1 MQVGAFDRGFT
12 MNQQGNYLTN
22 SPYQDP
28 YPFAQVQGPAQ
39 TGFPFAQSYPY
50 TNQNPLNVSN
60 IAQHPI
66 YNSLQPQGATA
77 LEHLRPYIQTQPTP
91 IFILPSNPVVQLPS
105 TQGPNCPNTRTG
117 ACGTQFCC
125 SPAPMP
131 PPYIPYPC
139 PLPYPTPFC
148 RPAPNCRDFTNCHD
162 TSNCK
167 DSSNCSCCP
176 KRPFDCSP
184 CDFTREHRCEPTHD
198 TICSKTNC
206 PASISLQALA
216 SQLLSIPGVISCAA
230 TRLVL
235 RRVPGSN
242 IRNSTEE
249 TVERA
254 RKTINTLTQ
263 EQLLT
268 ETRNAQQIN
277 ALINLHM
284 AANPPANIIPLLTT
298 VQLKVNV
305 LKNQLESIINH
316 RICENQGAGA
326 ETCVGLD
333 PTVLSFKSDQEL
345 RTLLATLRQKECDER
360 VNLNFASYHSQRV
373 IAETRLRNIEDK
385 ITAVEAEIE
394 RRRCACIPPTLR
406 QTRLTCH
413 DSRGT
418 VWHAYPG
425 TLPAS
430 STPMNFASFNQRQIG
445 QPLGQP
451 SPRDCY
457 SSDPF
462 NFDDRNPRRLNLRP
476 HVGSPETTYRKPP
489 ALIKQNSDKLIKD
502 SDDDCDIDTADNN
515 DTNTSSNNDNSNS
528 NNDDNDDKCN
538 CDCDKSTEDENEDK
552 KKLQKKV
559 NEADQDGETEI
570 YMKNNFKNKN
580 VYFYDDINFNE
591 QLENNEKNG
600 DVIEDLN
607 ASQVID
613 EKNNSINRKYGN
625 YASKDVKTSR
635 ISSMNLKT
643 SSSSNNNNNEIKISR
658 QVIQDKL
665 LLQLN
670 SAVDLPCNSS
680 NNYHHQESNRELTSD
695 GNKYTKPLT
704 EQRNLSESGSEEEI
718 TGLDKFIYGALSVI
732 GGFSNQ
738 LASFGSIIGN
748 KISALKSHLVP
759 EISNP
764 LLPSFSNNLPN
775 TSHNS
780 HYLRHEN
787 SNTFIVNNSRVKRLN
802 LSSSGIKN
810 TGGEL
815 FIEFNSNDKLSKIK
829 NIIIEDKTNEKIYI
843 LMRRTLNSNN
853 NDDNKLWKK
862 LYKEDKTLLI
872 RSRFKNSQSMSSRI
886 QLTPFI
892 PFTAVTQP
900 KCLSKNTVVVKK
912 NSPMSTSPRESR
924 TKAEIKMETRRV
936 LSELSLSN
944 VGCNNNRYG
953 SMDVIKSSKK
963 FRSLSKIKKFKE
975 IKEDLENET
984 EINYEYQVTL
994 RENSSS
1000 FDSRSNKSNS
1010 FSFTSRSCRNTK
1022 STSGESSFDEILKV
1036 EILNLKSMKNIMEIS
1051 TESILNIHDYSEL

>member
-1 MQVGAFDRGFT
+1 MPQIAGTYPNVSNVLADTSQNNFVQQQQPQQQQQQQQQQIHQQGQGQYSRQQNQPFNQPMQVGAFDRGFT

-28 YPFAQVQGPAQ
+28 YPFAQIQEPAQ
-39 TGFPFAQSYPY
+39 TGFPFTQSYPY

-66 YNSLQPQGATA
+66 FNSLQPQGATA

-125 SPAPMP
+125 SPAPIP

-148 RPAPNCRDFTNCHD
+148 RPAVNCRDFTNCHD

-167 DSSNCSCCP
+167 DTSNCSCCP

-184 CDFTREHRCEPTHD
+184 CDFTHEHRCEPTHD
-198 TICSKTNC
+198 SICTKTNC

-316 RICENQGAGA
+316 RISENQCAGA

-333 PTVLSFKSDQEL
+333 PTILSFKSDQEL

-373 IAETRLRNIEDK
+373 IAETRLRNVEDK

-394 RRRCACIPPTLR
+394 RRRCACIPQTLR

-418 VWHAYPG
+418 IWHAYPG

-430 STPMNFASFNQRQIG
+430 STPMNFASFNQRQMG

-502 SDDDCDIDTADNN
+502 SDDDCDIDTADNT
-515 DTNTSSNNDNSNS
+515 DTNTTSNNDNSNS
-528 NNDDNDDKCN
+528 NNDDDDNCN

-552 KKLQKKV
+552 KKLQKKIWMLV
-559 NEADQDGETEI
+559 
-570 YMKNNFKNKN
+570 
-580 VYFYDDINFNE
+580 
-591 QLENNEKNG
+591 
-600 DVIEDLN
+600 
-607 ASQVID
+607 
-613 EKNNSINRKYGN
+613 
-625 YASKDVKTSR
+625 
-635 ISSMNLKT
+635 
-643 SSSSNNNNNEIKISR
+643 
-658 QVIQDKL
+658 KL
-665 LLQLN
+665 LM
-670 SAVDLPCNSS
+670 
-680 NNYHHQESNRELTSD
+680 
-695 GNKYTKPLT
+695 
-704 EQRNLSESGSEEEI
+704 
-718 TGLDKFIYGALSVI
+718 
-732 GGFSNQ
+732 
-738 LASFGSIIGN
+738 
-748 KISALKSHLVP
+748 
-759 EISNP
+759 
-764 LLPSFSNNLPN
+764 
-775 TSHNS
+775 
-780 HYLRHEN
+780 
-787 SNTFIVNNSRVKRLN
+787 
-802 LSSSGIKN
+802 
-810 TGGEL
+810 
-815 FIEFNSNDKLSKIK
+815 
-829 NIIIEDKTNEKIYI
+829 EKII
-843 LMRRTLNSNN
+843 RLMENMVIMRA
-853 NDDNKLWKK
+853 K
-862 LYKEDKTLLI
+862 I
-872 RSRFKNSQSMSSRI
+872 RLQGF
-886 QLTPFI
+886 P
-892 PFTAVTQP
+892 A
-900 KCLSKNTVVVKK
+900 
-912 NSPMSTSPRESR
+912 
-924 TKAEIKMETRRV
+924 
-936 LSELSLSN
+936 
-944 VGCNNNRYG
+944 
-953 SMDVIKSSKK
+953 
-963 FRSLSKIKKFKE
+963 
-975 IKEDLENET
+975 
-984 EINYEYQVTL
+984 
-994 RENSSS
+994 
-1000 FDSRSNKSNS
+1000 
-1010 FSFTSRSCRNTK
+1010 
-1022 STSGESSFDEILKV
+1022 
-1036 EILNLKSMKNIMEIS
+1036 
-1051 TESILNIHDYSEL
+1051 